1 MANKRKYIYG
11 EQFAQKLPGSDQ
23 NFYFR
28 TITGYKVDSNGKP
41 IEGTARTDLYYA
53 PKPGQANSR
62 GVVWTPGTADS
73 AVNFNQGG
81 WVSAGVTS
89 DGKDYLFRNYSQ
101 EDADLGRIPP
111 GKNVGDEVLGATAQQ
126 SLSTSGGRFYEAV
139 QNNLINL
146 AANTQP
152 GLAQVVSAKQA
163 NAVQQQ
169 QPAPINLDT
178 LNLSESIQAKTVRN
192 SYGPY
197 YYPLDLEKNENG
209 QDIIKFT
216 MRDVPSVEIN
226 PNLNAEKSIKRIPS
240 NILGSVFLPVQPMIS
255 DDNAVNWAGLQ
266 LNAIEAYAAGSALEL
281 MSTKGGIP
289 QLIEAAGKK
298 LGGAMEQFKL
308 NRAAL
313 GAGANVYL
321 AQEALGLQGLL
332 SRTTG
337 AVLNPNLE
345 LLFQGPQLRP
355 FTFSFRMSPRSAPE
369 AKSVRSIIRFFKQG
383 MAVRETNTIFL
394 KSPHVFDI
402 KYMLDGSNTDHPSIN
417 KIKTCALI
425 NCSVNYTPDGSYMT
439 FNDSLRTMTS
449 YEITLQFSELEPI
462 FESDYKDIADDE
474 IGF

>member
-1 MANKRKYIYG
+1 MATYQDNPPQYFPLTIPNNSVPDVAGYYVTVTDTGTTNIFRKS
-11 EQFAQKLPGSDQ
+11 K
-23 NFYFR
+23 
-28 TITGYKVDSNGKP
+28 
-41 IEGTARTDLYYA
+41 
-53 PKPGQANSR
+53 
-62 GVVWTPGTADS
+62 
-73 AVNFNQGG
+73 
-81 WVSAGVTS
+81 
-89 DGKDYLFRNYSQ
+89 
-101 EDADLGRIPP
+101 
-111 GKNVGDEVLGATAQQ
+111 
-126 SLSTSGGRFYEAV
+126 SGGVFVDTKIGEIPKKGTFAPATGGASTEETQYFSGTLNAT
-139 QNNLINL
+139 NLITNQAVPVVNRGIGGVAGGGNSKINDILGTNL
-146 AANTQP
+146 AATE
-152 GLAQVVSAKQA
+152 
-163 NAVQQQ
+163 
-169 QPAPINLDT
+169 PAPSNLET

-209 QDIIKFT
+209 QDIVKFT
-216 MRDVPSVEIN
+216 LRDAPSVEIN
-226 PNLNAEKSIKRIPS
+226 PNLNAERSIKRIPS

-255 DDNAVNWAGLQ
+255 DNNAVNWSGLT
-266 LNAIEAYAAGSALEL
+266 LNSLEAYAASEALSL
-281 MSTKGGIP
+281 MSEPDIP
-289 QLIEAAGKK
+289 SLMTSAGAK
-298 LGGAMEQFKL
+298 LGKAFQALKE

-355 FTFSFRMSPRSAPE
+355 FSFTFRMSPRSAPE
-369 AKSVRSIIRFFKQG
+369 AKQVRSIIRFFKQG

-417 KIKTCALI
+417 RIKTCALI
-425 NCSVNYTPDGSYMT
+425 NCNVNYTPDGSYMT

-462 FESDYKDIADDE
+462 FESDYKDIEDDE

>member
-1 MANKRKYIYG
+1 MATYQDNPPQYFPLNIPNNSVPDVAGYYVTVTDTGTTNIFRKRK
-11 EQFAQKLPGSDQ
+11 
-23 NFYFR
+23 
-28 TITGYKVDSNGKP
+28 
-41 IEGTARTDLYYA
+41 
-53 PKPGQANSR
+53 
-62 GVVWTPGTADS
+62 
-73 AVNFNQGG
+73 
-81 WVSAGVTS
+81 
-89 DGKDYLFRNYSQ
+89 
-101 EDADLGRIPP
+101 
-111 GKNVGDEVLGATAQQ
+111 
-126 SLSTSGGRFYEAV
+126 SGGVFVDEKIGEIPKKGTFAPATGGASTEETQYFSGTLNAT
-139 QNNLINL
+139 NLITNQAIPVVNRGIGGVAGGGNSKINDILGTNL
-146 AANTQP
+146 AAIE
-152 GLAQVVSAKQA
+152 
-163 NAVQQQ
+163 
-169 QPAPINLDT
+169 PAPTNLEA

-216 MRDVPSVEIN
+216 MRDAPSVEIN

-255 DDNAVNWAGLQ
+255 DNNAVNWSGLT
-266 LNAIEAYAAGSALEL
+266 LNSLEAYAASEALSL
-281 MSTKGGIP
+281 MSEPDIP
-289 QLIEAAGKK
+289 SLMTSAGAK
-298 LGGAMEQFKL
+298 LGKAFQALKE

-355 FTFSFRMSPRSAPE
+355 FSFTFRMSPRSAPE
-369 AKSVRSIIRFFKQG
+369 AKQVRSIIRFFKQG

-402 KYMLDGSNTDHPSIN
+402 KYLLDGSNTDHPSIN

-462 FESDYKDIADDE
+462 FESDYKDIEDDE

>member
-1 MANKRKYIYG
+1 MATYQDNPPQTFPLNIPNNSIENVLGYYVKVTDTGTTIVHRKYKKDGIIIDAFIG
-11 EQFAQKLPGSDQ
+11 EIPKKGNYKPTSVSSEEETQ
-23 NFYFR
+23 YF
-28 TITGYKVDSNGKP
+28 S
-41 IEGTARTDLYYA
+41 GTL
-53 PKPGQANSR
+53 N
-62 GVVWTPGTADS
+62 
-73 AVNFNQGG
+73 
-81 WVSAGVTS
+81 
-89 DGKDYLFRNYSQ
+89 
-101 EDADLGRIPP
+101 
-111 GKNVGDEVLGATAQQ
+111 AT
-126 SLSTSGGRFYEAV
+126 
-139 QNNLINL
+139 NLITNQAVPVVNRGIGGVAGGGNSKINDILGTNL
-146 AANTQP
+146 AAIE
-152 GLAQVVSAKQA
+152 
-163 NAVQQQ
+163 
-169 QPAPINLDT
+169 PAPTNLET

-197 YYPLDLEKNENG
+197 YYPLDLKTNENG

-216 MRDVPSVEIN
+216 MRDAPSVEIN

-240 NILGSVFLPVQPMIS
+240 NILGSVFLPVQPIIS
-255 DDNAVNWAGLQ
+255 DNNAVNWSGLS
-266 LNAIEAYAAGSALEL
+266 LNAIEAYAVSASLSL
-281 MSTKGGIP
+281 MSEPNIP
-289 QLIEAAGKK
+289 SLMTSAGAK
-298 LGGAMEQFKL
+298 LGKAFQALKE

-355 FTFSFRMSPRSAPE
+355 FSFTFRMSPRSAKE
-369 AKSVRSIIRFFKQG
+369 AQQVRSIIRFFKQG

-425 NCSVNYTPDGSYMT
+425 NCNVNYTPDGSYMT

-462 FESDYKDIADDE
+462 FESDYKDIEDDE

>member
-1 MANKRKYIYG
+1 MTTYQDNPPQYFPLTIPNNSVPDVAGYYVSVTDAGTTNIFRKS
-11 EQFAQKLPGSDQ
+11 K
-23 NFYFR
+23 
-28 TITGYKVDSNGKP
+28 
-41 IEGTARTDLYYA
+41 
-53 PKPGQANSR
+53 
-62 GVVWTPGTADS
+62 
-73 AVNFNQGG
+73 
-81 WVSAGVTS
+81 
-89 DGKDYLFRNYSQ
+89 
-101 EDADLGRIPP
+101 
-111 GKNVGDEVLGATAQQ
+111 
-126 SLSTSGGRFYEAV
+126 SGGIFVDVKIGEIPKKGSFVPTIGGSSVEETQYFSSTLNAT
-139 QNNLINL
+139 NLITNQAVPVVERGIGGVAGGGNSKINDILGTNL
-146 AANTQP
+146 AATE
-152 GLAQVVSAKQA
+152 
-163 NAVQQQ
+163 
-169 QPAPINLDT
+169 PAPTNLET

-355 FTFSFRMSPRSAPE
+355 FSFTFRMSPRSAPE

>member
-1 MANKRKYIYG
+1 MATYQDNPPQYFPLTIPNNSVPDVAGYYVTVTDTGTTNIFRKS
-11 EQFAQKLPGSDQ
+11 K
-23 NFYFR
+23 
-28 TITGYKVDSNGKP
+28 
-41 IEGTARTDLYYA
+41 
-53 PKPGQANSR
+53 
-62 GVVWTPGTADS
+62 
-73 AVNFNQGG
+73 
-81 WVSAGVTS
+81 
-89 DGKDYLFRNYSQ
+89 
-101 EDADLGRIPP
+101 
-111 GKNVGDEVLGATAQQ
+111 
-126 SLSTSGGRFYEAV
+126 SGGVFVDTKIGEIPKKGTFVPASGGASTEETQYFSGTLNAT
-139 QNNLINL
+139 NLITNQAVPVVNRGIGGVAGGGNSKINDILGTNL
-146 AANTQP
+146 AAIE
-152 GLAQVVSAKQA
+152 
-163 NAVQQQ
+163 
-169 QPAPINLDT
+169 PAPSNLET

-197 YYPLDLEKNENG
+197 YYPLDLKTNENG

-216 MRDVPSVEIN
+216 MRDAPSVEIN

-240 NILGSVFLPVQPMIS
+240 NILGSVFLPVQPIIS
-255 DDNAVNWAGLQ
+255 DNNAVNWSGLS
-266 LNAIEAYAAGSALEL
+266 LNALEAYAVSESLSL
-281 MSTKGGIP
+281 MSEPDLPSLMTS
-289 QLIEAAGKK
+289 AGAK
-298 LGGAMEQFKL
+298 LGKAFQRLKE

-355 FTFSFRMSPRSAPE
+355 FSFTFRMSPRSAKE
-369 AKSVRSIIRFFKQG
+369 AQQVRSIIRFFKQG

-417 KIKTCALI
+417 RIKTCALI
-425 NCSVNYTPDGSYMT
+425 NCNVNYTPDGSYMT